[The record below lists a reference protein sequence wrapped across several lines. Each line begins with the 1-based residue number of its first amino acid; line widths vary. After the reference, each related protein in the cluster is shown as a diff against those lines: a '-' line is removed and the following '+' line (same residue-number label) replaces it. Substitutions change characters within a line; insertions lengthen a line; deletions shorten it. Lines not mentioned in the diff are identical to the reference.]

1 MYGNTNHNSGSPQR
15 QIDQLWMQLCTVS
28 WRLSCQSQKRNRPI
42 TKCRIKNTGI
52 RNHSASKIICT
63 HAENCRKSSL
73 AVFRYALPELYL
85 DYNRVMR
92 KFRICVID
100 DSEFDRLRFT
110 TLLKQ
115 VDYPVAI
122 YSFSC
127 VRDFLDSREKSDI
140 VFLDI
145 ELKEEDGIGLRN
157 SVRNNTRWIIYMTS
171 WKERMQEA
179 FSSNVIAFLLKQD
192 PDIALRNDQT
202 VV

>member
-127 VRDFLDSREKSDI
+127 VRDFLDSREKNIPAQQIRRTYFRIRILLLLCVAIPDVLI
-140 VFLDI
+140 L
-145 ELKEEDGIGLRN
+145 
-157 SVRNNTRWIIYMTS
+157 
-171 WKERMQEA
+171 
-179 FSSNVIAFLLKQD
+179 FLLQNQFEKLYILPLGFIMLITSVLYVLSSD
-192 PDIALRNDQT
+192 LCPR
-202 VV
+202 